1 MKKEVGD
8 DDGDVM
14 DHAHNNEQGNRN
26 CSTVHIAV
34 CATIVNEFPHEA
46 LWKKWMDE
54 TGGEFSINDD
64 NCDILQRLT
73 DDNMAYFAS
82 AEMYVH
88 AKNPERIQSEW
99 LR

>member
-1 MKKEVGD
+1 MKKEIGD

-14 DHAHNNEQGNRN
+14 DHAHNNEQGNRT
-26 CSTVHIAV
+26 CSTVQIAV
-34 CATIVNEFPHEA
+34 CATIVDDFPHEA
-46 LWKKWMDE
+46 LWRKWMDE
-54 TGGEFSINDD
+54 TGGEFLINDD
-64 NCDILQRLT
+64 NC